1 MPTLEFDERKLL
13 TDLEQMTDR
22 LRAAFAA
29 ACAERQFQCYVRYS
43 EVSKNGD
50 HHKLARAL
58 GCIWE
63 DLGKAQAD
71 YTALERQLEVCMSL
85 LPSADVDELGD
96 SVFAE
101 NAVASVAFAI
111 RTRITGVSQEAVWAA
126 RRAYESLDHYVTNRL
141 NPIIIGRPNVEARI
155 LAHPLVQAELKRQ
168 QVDLSQLHAAAT
180 TSASESEAIDQL
192 HLHSQNDAPHF
203 LDAKLL

>member
-13 TDLEQMTDR
+13 TELEQLTDR

-43 EVSKNGD
+43 EISKNGD

-71 YTALERQLEVCMSL
+71 HTALERQLEVCMSL
-85 LPSADVDELGD
+85 LPSGEVDELD
-96 SVFAE
+96 HRVFAE

-111 RTRITGVSQEAVWAA
+111 RARITGVSQEAVWAA

-141 NPIIIGRPNVEARI
+141 NPIIIEPNVEARI
-155 LAHPLVQAELKRQ
+155 LAHPLVQAELERQ

-180 TSASESEAIDQL
+180 TSAGESEVIDQL
-192 HLHSQNDAPHF
+192 HLHSQNDAPRF

>member
-13 TDLEQMTDR
+13 TELEQLTDR
-22 LRAAFAA
+22 SRAAFAA

-43 EVSKNGD
+43 ETSKNGD

-71 YTALERQLEVCMSL
+71 HTALERQLEVCMSL
-85 LPSADVDELGD
+85 LPSGEPDGLDDRE
-96 SVFAE
+96 FAE

-111 RTRITGVSQEAVWAA
+111 RARITGVSQEAVWAA

-141 NPIIIGRPNVEARI
+141 NPIIIEPNVEARI
-155 LAHPLVQAELKRQ
+155 LPHPLVQAELERQ

-180 TSASESEAIDQL
+180 TSAGESEAIHEL
-192 HLHSQNDAPHF
+192 HLHSQNDALFF
-203 LDAKLL
+203 LDSKLL

>member
-1 MPTLEFDERKLL
+1 VERSDTPSRRRVPVLNVQQGDGFRKGSTHPSAGRRQYRCISSVKLKMPTLEFDERKLL
-13 TDLEQMTDR
+13 TELEQLTDR

-43 EVSKNGD
+43 EISKNGD

-71 YTALERQLEVCMSL
+71 HTALERQLEVCMSL
-85 LPSADVDELGD
+85 LPSGESEKLGD
-96 SVFAE
+96 GVFAE

-111 RTRITGVSQEAVWAA
+111 RARIT
-126 RRAYESLDHYVTNRL
+126 ESAKK
-141 NPIIIGRPNVEARI
+141 PFG
-155 LAHPLVQAELKRQ
+155 PLGELMN
-168 QVDLSQLHAAAT
+168 L
-180 TSASESEAIDQL
+180 
-192 HLHSQNDAPHF
+192 
-203 LDAKLL
+203 